1 MKRSLSG
8 SSSMRQRKGDE
19 NGIAHRNGGGY
30 RRDRFGLCRAVRI
43 PSPTLRRRTLNR
55 AYDFGIRHFDVAP
68 MYGLGIAEREL
79 GVLARRGRESM
90 TIATKFGIGMTSIG
104 RMAGVVQAPIRSLL
118 RSSHSIWSGRSVVRF
133 LHNLRLCGRAALPGC
148 PFQRKAS
155 ESRSRGLELR
165 AFRPTTSTC
174 SCFTNRPSSLVSWH
188 RTLSRSW
195 RAKGSAARLDLGRGR

>member
-30 RRDRFGLCRAVRI
+30 RRDRFGLCRAV
-43 PSPTLRRRTLNR
+43 PHSSPTLRRRTLNR

-79 GVLARRGRESM
+79 GGTCPTRSRIHDHCDEVRHWHDVDRKDGGSCPGSES
-90 TIATKFGIGMTSIG
+90 
-104 RMAGVVQAPIRSLL
+104 APYCGAAILN
-118 RSSHSIWSGRSVVRF
+118 WSGRSVVRF

-155 ESRSRGLELR
+155 ESRSRALASSSSDRLR
-165 AFRPTTSTC
+165 RPVHASPTA
-174 SCFTNRPSSLVSWH
+174 RP
-188 RTLSRSW
+188 
-195 RAKGSAARLDLGRGR
+195 A